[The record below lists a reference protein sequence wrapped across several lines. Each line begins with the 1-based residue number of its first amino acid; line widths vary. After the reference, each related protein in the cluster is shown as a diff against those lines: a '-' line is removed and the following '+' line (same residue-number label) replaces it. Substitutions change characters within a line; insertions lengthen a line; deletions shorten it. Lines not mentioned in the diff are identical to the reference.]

1 MTEKLL
7 TGTLNLSTNTT
18 YISKFTMS
26 DFWTKL
32 CGMTVF
38 SKEDKKCVLGYSE
51 QQCKLELCDIG
62 TEVDHA
68 TAFGRIAFS
77 CPREEVK
84 IFDKMGI
91 CG

>member
-1 MTEKLL
+1 
-7 TGTLNLSTNTT
+7 
-18 YISKFTMS
+18 
-26 DFWTKL
+26 
-32 CGMTVF
+32 MTVF

-77 CPREEVK
+77 CPREEV
-84 IFDKMGI
+84 
-91 CG
+91 